1 MNRIS
6 PALKLQTVA
15 QGTWEIVTQ
24 TPVELDITGQVE
36 LFHGLDDQ
44 ARVIRIHPGASVMYR
59 SFTTESVTSK
69 IRFEVLDSA
78 KLVVRAGFFGN
89 TNTPIASVIETVI
102 TGSMVEADIE
112 ILSLAFDGAS
122 LDIDGILTIEPGCK
136 EIIGSIRE
144 TNVFIGDTG
153 MIRGVPTLKVRSDD
167 VKASHSCTIERL
179 SDEHRFYLE
188 GRGLSEQDAK
198 IVLLDGKIAHLYAG
212 LADESLAVIRA
223 QFLT

>member
-1 MNRIS
+1 MNPTS
-6 PALKLQTVA
+6 PALELQTVA
-15 QGTWEIVTQ
+15 DGFWNISPK

-36 LFHGLDDQ
+36 LFHGLDNL
-44 ARVIRIHPGASVMYR
+44 ARVIRIHPGASVIYR
-59 SFTTESVTSK
+59 SLTTESVTSK

-89 TNTPIASVIETVI
+89 ANAPIASVIEAVVM
-102 TGSMVEADIE
+102 GSKVEADIE
-112 ILSLAFDGAS
+112 ILGLAFERAS
-122 LDIDGILTIEPGCK
+122 LDIDGILTIEAGCK
-136 EIIGSIRE
+136 EVVGSIRE
-144 TNVFIGDTG
+144 TNVFIADTG

-198 IVLLDGKIAHLYAG
+198 MTLLDGKISHLYAG
-212 LADESLAVIRA
+212 LADESLEAIRS

>member
-1 MNRIS
+1 MNPVF
-6 PALKLQTVA
+6 PALELQSIS

-24 TPVELDITGQVE
+24 TPTELDIIGQVE
-36 LFHGLDDQ
+36 LFHGLDNL

-89 TNTPIASVIETVI
+89 TNAPIASVIETVVM
-102 TGSMVEADIE
+102 GSKVEADIE
-112 ILSLAFDGAS
+112 ILGLAFERAS
-122 LDIDGILTIEPGCK
+122 LDIDGILTIEAGCK
-136 EIIGSIRE
+136 EVVGSIRE

-198 IVLLDGKIAHLYAG
+198 MTLLDGKISHLYTG
-212 LADESLAVIRA
+212 LADESLEAIRS